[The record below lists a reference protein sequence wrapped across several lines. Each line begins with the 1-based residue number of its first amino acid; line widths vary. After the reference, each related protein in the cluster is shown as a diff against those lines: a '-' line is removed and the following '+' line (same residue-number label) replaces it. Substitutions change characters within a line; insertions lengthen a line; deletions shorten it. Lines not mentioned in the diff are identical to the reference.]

1 MIVLQQNCGKGYEST
16 VSALEAGL
24 NAAVLCIQEPF
35 WEIEAFLM
43 QLTTFIGLPGQ
54 AIGRTCGL

>member
-1 MIVLQQNCGKGYEST
+1 MIVLQQNCGKEYEST

-24 NAAVLCIQEPF
+24 DAAVLCIQEPF

-54 AIGRTCGL
+54 AI